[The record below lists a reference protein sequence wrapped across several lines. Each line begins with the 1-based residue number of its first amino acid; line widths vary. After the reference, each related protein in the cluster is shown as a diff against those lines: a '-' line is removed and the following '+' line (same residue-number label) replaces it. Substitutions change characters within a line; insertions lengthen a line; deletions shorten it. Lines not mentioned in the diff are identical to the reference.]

1 MKKKDH
7 MRDHIRTHT
16 GYKPFKCSMCSFSSA
31 YKYTLTKHL
40 ERIHKANASKVQDLI
55 IFDAKW
61 ILQLPIFW
69 FYFWNREYNVKNIL
83 VFWVLCTFFDLSL
96 QGVNQPIKLGPKRF
110 GCPFCDSVM
119 KKKDHMRDHIR
130 IHTGEKPFSCTLCSY
145 ASSTKPNLK
154 QHLTKVHQATP
165 SKIEELMILERN
177 YWQQT

>member
-1 MKKKDH
+1 MQ
-7 MRDHIRTHT
+7 REN
-16 GYKPFKCSMCSFSSA
+16 CSCFLSLFFA
-31 YKYTLTKHL
+31 H
-40 ERIHKANASKVQDLI
+40 
-55 IFDAKW
+55 
-61 ILQLPIFW
+61 
-69 FYFWNREYNVKNIL
+69 
-83 VFWVLCTFFDLSL
+83 FFDLLL

-130 IHTGEKPFSCTLCSY
+130 IHTGEKPFACTLCSY

-177 YWQQT
+177 Y